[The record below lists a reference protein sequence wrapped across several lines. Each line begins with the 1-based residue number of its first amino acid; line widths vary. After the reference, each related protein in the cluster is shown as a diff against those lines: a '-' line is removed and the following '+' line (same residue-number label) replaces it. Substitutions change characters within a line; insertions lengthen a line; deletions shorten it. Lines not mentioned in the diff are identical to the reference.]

1 MQEQPPD
8 DIAKAVRCGLGGPT
22 SFHEEVG
29 LPFVKELVEELG
41 AEGFDENLEAFDI
54 PVDIMP
60 SQKVKVT
67 NVFGVDDAIFVGVSI
82 YLAGK
87 VGSWAL
93 GRVCSS
99 IYDGKI
105 KPALKRLAG
114 KLRKAELR
122 SPTPDRPVIVRL
134 GTWYDSDNVLVLVIA
149 DVRSDDELNNVG
161 QLATEAQEAAIKWV
175 EQHGIPSPVLTYR
188 IRDGLLTTTP
198 VWSESAPER

>member
-1 MQEQPPD
+1 MRPRH
-8 DIAKAVRCGLGGPT
+8 DIAKAVTFGLGGSGP
-22 SFHEEVG
+22 FYREVG
-29 LPFVKELVEELG
+29 LPFVEELVKELSD
-41 AEGFDENLEAFDI
+41 EGFDQSLEAFDI
-54 PVDIMP
+54 PIGIMP
-60 SQKVKVT
+60 SQQVKVT
-67 NVFGVDDAIFVGVSI
+67 NVFGVDDAILIGVSI

-87 VGSWAL
+87 VGTWAL

-114 KLRKAELR
+114 KLRKAELP
-122 SPTPDRPVIVRL
+122 SPTPDRPIIVRL
-134 GTWYDSDNVLVLVIA
+134 GTWYDSDNVFVLVIA

-175 EQHGIPSPVLTYR
+175 GQHGIPSPVLTYR
-188 IRDGLLTTTP
+188 IQDGLLTTTP